1 MKAYLDA
8 LANVNVLTAR
18 DSEWNEEVTYYDI
31 NQGFQITVVKDDIE
45 HQVEEFEFDS
55 EINEV
60 TVRTKTTID
69 DEDWDGDW
77 FVEFTD
83 IEPSQLI
90 IEKVIRVTLEEL
102 QG

>member
-8 LANVNVLTAR
+8 LTNVNVLTAR

-55 EINEV
+55 ETNEV

-83 IEPSQLI
+83 IEPDQFI
-90 IEKVIRVTLEEL
+90 IEKLARVTLEEL